1 MLVAP
6 FELIVPEEALAHE
19 KLFPLLGMVRVPD
32 VTRGIEAARAL
43 LRIGGSGHS
52 AVIHSRTP
60 ETILAYGAALRVLRV
75 SVNAPGSTGSA
86 GLDTHLAPTMT
97 IGTGFFGRSSLTEN
111 LQPRDLIQWTQVA
124 YSADPSEPF
133 GDFTGLDPWS
143 ATPQTAPAAAAAPA
157 RAGRDRGE
165 GSVSREDLRRL
176 ILARAARGR
185 PGVAMAELRSSI
197 FIDQLQ
203 PQTMCYLGTWV
214 RGRLPRTR
222 MAAGVIEIAP
232 GLDIEPL
239 TDVVLKHTEAQAG
252 ILVVERQFG
261 YLEFHSRST
270 AAVQSASDAV
280 LDALGAVPSD
290 ALSPT
295 ILAAKLI
302 SRLDHQHAFLIN
314 RNKLG
319 SMALPGE
326 SLFVLEMQPASYAI
340 LAVNEAEKAAQI
352 KVVDYRMIGATGRVY
367 LTGTEADVRTAA
379 EAATASL
386 EGTR

>member
-1 MLVAP
+1 
-6 FELIVPEEALAHE
+6 
-19 KLFPLLGMVRVPD
+19 
-32 VTRGIEAARAL
+32 
-43 LRIGGSGHS
+43 
-52 AVIHSRTP
+52 
-60 ETILAYGAALRVLRV
+60 
-75 SVNAPGSTGSA
+75 
-86 GLDTHLAPTMT
+86 
-97 IGTGFFGRSSLTEN
+97 
-111 LQPRDLIQWTQVA
+111 
-124 YSADPSEPF
+124 
-133 GDFTGLDPWS
+133 
-143 ATPQTAPAAAAAPA
+143 
-157 RAGRDRGE
+157 
-165 GSVSREDLRRL
+165 
-176 ILARAARGR
+176 
-185 PGVAMAELRSSI
+185 MAELRSSI

-222 MAAGVIEIAP
+222 MAAGVIEVAP

-239 TDVVLKHTEAQAG
+239 TDIALKHTEAQAG

-270 AAVQSASDAV
+270 SAVQSASQAV
-280 LDALGAVPSD
+280 LDALGAVASD
-290 ALSPT
+290 AVSPK

-319 SMALPGE
+319 SMALAGE

-367 LTGTEADVRTAA
+367 LSGTEADVRTAA
-379 EAATASL
+379 DAATAAL
-386 EGTR
+386 QAL